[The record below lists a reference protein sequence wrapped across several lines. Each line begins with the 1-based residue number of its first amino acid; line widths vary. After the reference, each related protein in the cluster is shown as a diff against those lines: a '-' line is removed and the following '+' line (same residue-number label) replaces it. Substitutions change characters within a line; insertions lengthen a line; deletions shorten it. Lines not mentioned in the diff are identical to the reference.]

1 MNAPSETL
9 FFQSET
15 PFRQLSQPFVEK
27 VTTQPLPQ
35 PYWITWNSRLA
46 QSLHLSLTPTHQWLN
61 VCAGHID
68 QAWCSVYSGHQFGVW
83 AGQLGDGRAHLLGS
97 VQGALGHPLEI
108 QIKGAGLTPFSRMG
122 DGRAVLRSSIREYLA
137 SEAMA
142 ALHIP
147 TTRALALVGSN
158 LTVRRERLETAAVL
172 TRLAPSF
179 IRFGHLEHFAHRG
192 RMAELVKLL
201 DFVIQHHY
209 PQVLDSDTPYID
221 LFEQIVSHTAR
232 LMAQW
237 QAVGFC
243 HGVMNTD
250 NMSVLG
256 ITLDYG
262 PFGFLDHFDWQ
273 HRCNH
278 TDQQG
283 RYAYDQ
289 QPQAGY
295 WNCAAL
301 ASAFWPLI
309 ADENLL
315 ADRLERFHERYQ
327 WSYLQLFRK
336 KLGLR
341 QEQKDDATLIKDLL
355 DSLHAHQVDF
365 TLFFRLLSDLTL
377 ARPELDSSLFAP
389 LNRSISLFN
398 LWLARY
404 RQRLHQEESIDHLR
418 QPQMKRTNPR
428 FILRNY
434 LAQQAIEQSM
444 EGDFTMVK
452 ELKSVLDTPF
462 DEHPEHEDW
471 AALPPSWASEIS
483 VSCSS

>member
-1 MNAPSETL
+1 MNAPTETL
-9 FFQSET
+9 FLSSKT
-15 PFRQLSQPFVEK
+15 PFIGLSHPFIEQVRTK
-27 VTTQPLPQ
+27 PLPQ
-35 PYWITWNSRLA
+35 PYWIDWNDSLA
-46 QSLHLSLTPTHQWLN
+46 QSLNLPTERSAPWLDICSGL
-61 VCAGHID
+61 VEK
-68 QAWCSVYSGHQFGVW
+68 AWCSVYSGHQFGVW

-97 VQGALGHPLEI
+97 INTIDRHFEV

-158 LTVRRERLETAAVL
+158 LPVRRETIETAAIV

-179 IRFGHLEHFAHRG
+179 IRFGHIEHFAHQNQ
-192 RMAELVKLL
+192 LPHLITLL
-201 DFVIQHHY
+201 DFIIHHHY
-209 PQVLDSDTPYID
+209 PQLLESDTPYID
-221 LFEQIVSHTAR
+221 LFEQMVSHTAR

-237 QAVGFC
+237 QSVGFC

-262 PFGFLDHFDWQ
+262 PYGFLDHFDWQ
-273 HRCNH
+273 HICNH
-278 TDQQG
+278 TDHQG
-283 RYAYDQ
+283 RYSYSN
-289 QPQAGY
+289 QPHAGY

-309 ADENLL
+309 NDEALL
-315 ADRLERFHERYQ
+315 SERLERFHERYE

-336 KLGLR
+336 KLGLKK
-341 QEQKDDATLIKDLL
+341 QEDSDATLIKDLL
-355 DSLHAHQVDF
+355 DILHNHQVDF
-365 TLFFRLLSDLTL
+365 TLFFRQLSELSLTESSQDEQIFMPL
-377 ARPELDSSLFAP
+377 ERSLSLFQG
-389 LNRSISLFN
+389 
-398 LWLARY
+398 WLLRY
-404 RQRLHQEESIDHLR
+404 RQRLTLEHSEDRER
-418 QPQMKRTNPR
+418 QSAMQRTNPR

-434 LAQQAIEQSM
+434 LAQEAIKQAE
-444 EGDFTMVK
+444 EGNFSLLRQ
-452 ELKSVLDTPF
+452 LKAVLDKPF
-462 DEHPEHEDW
+462 DEQPNYGHW
-471 AALPPSWASEIS
+471 AQLPPQWAREIT